1 MDDIWL
7 LFGIVVM
14 VVVFVGFYCFI
25 VKLVYQVDVYV
36 WVEGNDNMLQVFM
49 QMQMGVLINSGLQQ
63 VLIDVEIE
71 IIKSCGVV
79 VLVVDQFKLNFMV
92 VLKMLLVIGSF
103 VVCFVMLGM
112 LLWLWFGLKLYVW
125 GGEVVD
131 IDMINVVLVFEGKKL
146 MLMVGLNGIYLL
158 VDENGMWLLV
168 GCVGELVQGGGVM
181 LFVQKFVVCFGM

>member
-1 MDDIWL
+1 
-7 LFGIVVM
+7 
-14 VVVFVGFYCFI
+14 
-25 VKLVYQVDVYV
+25 
-36 WVEGNDNMLQVFM
+36 
-49 QMQMGVLINSGLQQ
+49 
-63 VLIDVEIE
+63 
-71 IIKSCGVV
+71 
-79 VLVVDQFKLNFMV
+79 MV

-103 VVCFVMLGM
+103 VVCFVMLGE

-168 GCVGELVQGGGVM
+168 GCVGELV
-181 LFVQKFVVCFGM
+181 